1 MADERFT
8 ALPTAEEYA
17 LFREAYAETY
27 PVRPLLNAIDAKE
40 AELAQ
45 TQVLLDGAMKR
56 LGENDEE
63 ITQLR
68 SVALAARVLVQSANN
83 RLACDEVS
91 VDEPALT
98 ALESALEAAGFGMSE
113 EEFERGVANEMGAS
127 HE

>member
-83 RLACDEVS
+83 RLACDEAS

-113 EEFERGVANEMGAS
+113 DEFERGVANEMGAS